1 MGRRGLLT
9 DQIATAGHT
18 VLERDALDGD
28 AAILVDH
35 LTNRGVNRME
45 LDLKAQVV
53 GKEGDLFLKDRPQ
66 GLRGMDMERSRTPH
80 QSEGGDHAYQS
91 EAMVTVQ
98 MGDKDMSQLRE
109 ADATSAE
116 LHLRPFSTVEHQEPV
131 AHLHQLRGGI
141 VTKGGKRTST
151 P

>member
-1 MGRRGLLT
+1 
-9 DQIATAGHT
+9 
-18 VLERDALDGD
+18 
-28 AAILVDH
+28 
-35 LTNRGVNRME
+35 ME
-45 LDLKAQVV
+45 LDIITQVV
-53 GKEGDLFLKDRPQ
+53 CKETDLFVEDGTQ
-66 GLRGMDMERSRTPH
+66 FLRRMDVKRCRTSH